1 MKICIVSDL
10 YYPYPGGVSEH
21 VHHSACE
28 LVKLGHNVSILTTN
42 YDWLDSSFTENYDG
56 ESINIIRIGKAQRF
70 YINKSVGII
79 PMALDLEKQVRSVI
93 QDNNFDVLHIHS
105 PNSFIGMLAIK
116 HSRAINIATFHS
128 ASPKLNWHKYAIIPV
143 YPFIRKLDG
152 VIAVST
158 VALKTM
164 KQSLPPKIVASIPP
178 TVIIPNGVDTTK
190 FSATVKPM
198 SEFNKDK
205 FFNILFVG
213 RFEPRKGLDYLISA
227 FQIVRKEI
235 KSARLIVV
243 GKGWLND
250 SIIKNNMEGITFVGF
265 VEPALLPRYYAS
277 CNIFCSPATDRESFG
292 IVLLEGMAAGACVIA
307 SNIDGYSQVVKDGE
321 DGLLF
326 EPKNPVAI
334 ADTIIKLYKEPEL
347 YNRLVAKGQQTA
359 LKYSWD
365 KVTKEIEKFY
375 YYVKENK

>member
-42 YDWLDSSFTENYDG
+42 YDWLNSSFTGEYDK
-56 ESINIIRIGKAQRF
+56 SINVIRIGRAQRF

-79 PMALDLEKQVRSVI
+79 PMALDLEKQARSI
-93 QDNNFDVLHIHS
+93 IKENNFDVLHIHC
-105 PNSFIGMLAIK
+105 PNSFIGMFAIK
-116 HSRAINIATFHS
+116 HSRAVNIATFHS
-128 ASPKLNWHKYAIIPV
+128 ASPKLSWHKYAAAVVEP
-143 YPFIRKLDG
+143 YTKRLDG
-152 VIAVST
+152 MIAVSE
-158 VALKTM
+158 VALRTM
-164 KQSLPPKIVASIPP
+164 KQSQTTKTVSAIPNI
-178 TVIIPNGVDTTK
+178 TIIPNGVDTTK
-190 FSATVKPM
+190 FSSVVKPIP
-198 SEFNKDK
+198 ELNKGN

-227 FQIVRKEI
+227 FQLVRKEI

-250 SIIKNNMEGITFVGF
+250 TVIKNNMEGINFVGF
-265 VEPALLPRYYAS
+265 VEPALLPSYYAS
-277 CNIFCSPATDRESFG
+277 CHIFCSPATDRESFG
-292 IVLLEGMAAGACVIA
+292 IVLLEGMSAGACVIA
-307 SNIDGYSQVVKDGE
+307 SNIEGYSQVVKDGE

-326 EPKNPVAI
+326 EPKNPVVI

-347 YNRLVAKGQQTA
+347 YNRLVTNGQQTA

>member
-21 VHHSACE
+21 VYHSACE

-42 YDWLDSSFTENYDG
+42 YDWLNSSFTGEYDK
-56 ESINIIRIGKAQRF
+56 SINVIRIGRAQRF

-79 PMALDLEKQVRSVI
+79 PMALDLEKQARSI
-93 QDNNFDVLHIHS
+93 IKENNFDVLHIHC
-105 PNSFIGMLAIK
+105 PNSFIGMFAIK
-116 HSRAINIATFHS
+116 HSRAVNIATFHS
-128 ASPKLNWHKYAIIPV
+128 ASPKLSWHKYAAAVVQP
-143 YPFIRKLDG
+143 YTKRLDG
-152 VIAVST
+152 MIAVSE
-158 VALKTM
+158 VALRTM
-164 KQSLPPKIVASIPP
+164 KQSQTTKTVSAIPNI
-178 TVIIPNGVDTTK
+178 TIIPNGVDTTK
-190 FSATVKPM
+190 FSATVKPIP
-198 SEFNKDK
+198 ELNKGN

-227 FQIVRKEI
+227 FQLVRKEI

-250 SIIKNNMEGITFVGF
+250 TVIKNNMEGINFVGF
-265 VEPALLPRYYAS
+265 VEPALLPSYYAS

-347 YNRLVAKGQQTA
+347 YNRLVANGQQTA

-375 YYVKENK
+375 YYEKENK